1 MVVSK
6 YEKYI
11 IRRPAIMGKDGKL
24 EFPNRIN
31 TEGKVDTGPL
41 VWRSPELMK
50 ETNSYVEHGII
61 SGDVVV
67 GEDRPGGIEI
77 SHKHDNFSEIFL
89 FVGTNPNDPTDLGAE
104 AEFCL
109 GEGEEQE
116 KILINT
122 SSSIYVPPG
131 MAHFPLTWKKVK
143 RPCIL
148 VVARCC

>member
-1 MVVSK
+1 MAESK

-11 IRRPAIMGKDGKL
+11 VRRPAIMGKGGEL
-24 EFPNRIN
+24 EFSQKIH

-50 ETNSYVEHGII
+50 ETSSYVEHGII

-89 FVGTNPNDPTDLGAE
+89 FVGTNPSDPTDLGAE

-116 KILINT
+116 KVLINT

-131 MAHFPLTWKKVK
+131 MAHFPLIWKKVK